1 VLVLPRLPT
10 ALFSLLEEPGVPAG
24 PKLLPVVPWLCA
36 LPVFAPTA
44 PPVPFTMAPVLI
56 VAPDPDDV
64 PPVETPGEE
73 LPDELP
79 EEPPA
84 APPLEPPPLCANA
97 GEFNTAKPARSTTV
111 VNFMADP
118 FRLEIPNFEQS
129 ASFQRAL

>member
-36 LPVFAPTA
+36 LPAFAPGA
-44 PPVPFTMAPVLI
+44 PPVPFTVAPVLS
-56 VAPDPDDV
+56 VVPNPDDL
-64 PPVETPGEE
+64 PPVEAPGEE

-84 APPLEPPPLCANA
+84 APPPEPPPLCANA
-97 GEFNTAKPARSTTV
+97 DEFDTAKPARSTTV

-118 FRLEIPNFEQS
+118 FRFGIPNFEQS
-129 ASFQRAL
+129 ASFQSAL